1 MEERMPRAKLATKR
15 TVELDTLSIAD
26 RLDEIRTN
34 LRIAALACDGL
45 EDTSTGD
52 NSAIANMIMRLES
65 ELEQIG
71 DRYIPGSPKRRS
83 PTSNGM
89 RSAVS
94 LRLKAQLRPISPE
107 LPSER

>member
-1 MEERMPRAKLATKR
+1 MPRAKLATKR

-52 NSAIANMIMRLES
+52 NSAIANMIIWKANSKRSATDTSREARR
-65 ELEQIG
+65 G
-71 DRYIPGSPKRRS
+71 DRLHQTGC
-83 PTSNGM
+83 G
-89 RSAVS
+89 A
-94 LRLKAQLRPISPE
+94 
-107 LPSER
+107 PSR